1 MRRCGAK
8 APTEPR
14 RREQP
19 MTESNGTTTND
30 QPFYRIDRFVVPDA
44 ARAEFIGRVRMTH
57 AVLRQ
62 QPGFVRDALLEH
74 PGEAPGE
81 SIILTIAEWQN
92 LAVTVGAR
100 AAVQALH
107 IREKFDPQE
116 LMARLGIKAELGTYR
131 PLAG

>member
-1 MRRCGAK
+1 
-8 APTEPR
+8 
-14 RREQP
+14 
-19 MTESNGTTTND
+19 MTETDRTTTDD

-44 ARAEFIGRVRMTH
+44 ARGEFLGRVRMTH

-81 SIILTIAEWQN
+81 SVIVTIAEWRN
-92 LAVTVGAR
+92 LAVTSTAR

-107 IREKFDPQE
+107 IRENFNPQE
-116 LMARLGIKAELGTYR
+116 LMARLGIRAELGSYH
-131 PLAG
+131 PLADQGPNR

>member
-1 MRRCGAK
+1 MAETD
-8 APTEPR
+8 A
-14 RREQP
+14 
-19 MTESNGTTTND
+19 TTND

-81 SIILTIAEWQN
+81 SDHPDHRRMAES
-92 LAVTVGAR
+92 LR
-100 AAVQALH
+100 
-107 IREKFDPQE
+107 
-116 LMARLGIKAELGTYR
+116 
-131 PLAG
+131 